1 MAISIRGTLTM
12 LERQRQTLQNSLAAL
27 VREEL
32 EEFLR
37 DDGRLVNGFVSAL
50 HRPEVS
56 IYIDFDRD
64 GGEAVAELITR
75 QRLALD
81 AVTAA
86 IERLKQLEDLQEE
99 MGAL

>member
-1 MAISIRGTLTM
+1 MAISIRATLTM
-12 LERQRQTLQNSLAAL
+12 LERQQQQLQNSLATV
-27 VREEL
+27 VREGL
-32 EEFLR
+32 EEYLR
-37 DDGRLVNGFVSAL
+37 DDGRLLNGFVSGL

-56 IYIDFDRD
+56 IYIDFDSLE
-64 GGEAVAELITR
+64 GEAVAELITR

-86 IERLKQLEDLQEE
+86 IERLRQLEDLQEE

>member
-1 MAISIRGTLTM
+1 MAISIRATLTM
-12 LERQRQTLQNSLAAL
+12 LERQRQQLQNSLAAL
-27 VREEL
+27 VREEVQ
-32 EEFLR
+32 EIIR
-37 DDGRLVNGFVSAL
+37 DDGELLNTFVSGL

-56 IYIDFDRD
+56 IYINFDRD
-64 GGEAVAELITR
+64 GGEVVAELITR

-86 IERLKQLEDLQEE
+86 IERLNQLEDLQEE